1 MKVRKNT
8 AVNAARPG
16 TIRAMRISPNLWIR
30 GWSGPVG
37 SVETRSEPPVTA
49 MELREMS
56 VTTAEETAELLAG
69 HNEDDDE
76 SYFIEYAIQKEII
89 NRNRCPPGR
98 RLLSQVA
105 FQPETNTTTNSNQQP
120 TKDFPVINF
129 IHTTGP
135 HWPPSRKREE
145 AQALENLR
153 KRVEQSKLTKANQIT
168 DNGGSAST
176 SSIQI
181 DSKQL
186 EQLDNRPKLLKKD
199 K

>member
-1 MKVRKNT
+1 
-8 AVNAARPG
+8 
-16 TIRAMRISPNLWIR
+16 MRVWVL
-30 GWSGPVG
+30 
-37 SVETRSEPPVTA
+37 
-49 MELREMS
+49 
-56 VTTAEETAELLAG
+56 
-69 HNEDDDE
+69 
-76 SYFIEYAIQKEII
+76 Q
-89 NRNRCPPGR
+89 
-98 RLLSQVA
+98 
-105 FQPETNTTTNSNQQP
+105 
-120 TKDFPVINF
+120 DFPVINF

-186 EQLDNRPKLLKKD
+186 EQLDNRPKLLKKVSNII
-199 K
+199 KKSFKYNILIKLS